1 MFVYPLV
8 PPKILLCSLASRVF
22 AIFLVV
28 LMFIWA
34 RQFDTFKDLPSLT
47 CVTPLNLSIAQ
58 LAPSLSPSLL
68 PSLSPFVAAA
78 LIIFLFAI
86 TEFTTFFNQQ
96 SNSRKRRVAWE
107 HLILIICGGNSNS
120 GFYFL
125 VADIVAIYHSLD
137 GSTETGKI
145 NVGTWK
151 NR

>member
-1 MFVYPLV
+1 MRNAIKFINCPTRSVSFSFAPAV
-8 PPKILLCSLASRVF
+8 SVTFCGCCSYYF
-22 AIFLVV
+22 
-28 LMFIWA
+28 
-34 RQFDTFKDLPSLT
+34 
-47 CVTPLNLSIAQ
+47 
-58 LAPSLSPSLL
+58 
-68 PSLSPFVAAA
+68 
-78 LIIFLFAI
+78 FLFAI

-145 NVGTWK
+145 NVGGWK